1 MIGLDVTGMTES
13 EKAESNRKRMVL
25 VDKKSTQNLDMGSKR
40 LQDVVQ
46 INLSQRSIDQQEC

>member
-40 LQDVVQ
+40 LQDVIQ

>member
-40 LQDVVQ
+40 LQDVIQ
-46 INLSQRSIDQQEC
+46 INLS